1 MTLLPLLQSD
11 TVIQIHVG
19 AALAAVLLGAAAW
32 ARRSRDS
39 LHRLFGYAWVVAMAV
54 TAISAAFIFTLH
66 IVGPF
71 SPIHLL
77 IPVVLA
83 ALWRGVAH
91 ARGGR
96 IDAHR
101 SVMTG
106 LYVQALGI
114 AGLFTLLPD
123 RILGRVLFPQAPWTG
138 FALSA
143 VVIGGAVLAHFLHRR
158 RASRRAPD
166 SPARPLVANGG
177 NR

>member
-1 MTLLPLLQSD
+1 MTLSPLLHAD
-11 TVIQIHVG
+11 AVIQIHVG
-19 AALAAVLLGAAAW
+19 AALAAILFGAGAW
-32 ARRSRDS
+32 ARRSRDR
-39 LHRLFGYAWVVAMAV
+39 LHRLLGYAWVVAMAV
-54 TAISAAFIFTLH
+54 TAVSAAFIFTLH

-101 SVMTG
+101 RVMTAV
-106 LYVQALGI
+106 YVQALGI

-143 VVIGGAVLAHFLHRR
+143 MVISGAILAHGLTRR
-158 RASRRAPD
+158 RASRPVPD